1 MEARR
6 AKNRKCKSQRYAFCM
21 EHYTVIRKIGEGS
34 FGECFLCCDKRTGQH
49 IVIKELSMEDMQDT
63 EIQNTERE
71 SAILLTMDHPNIVR
85 GIESFKEDGFLYI
98 AMTYCEHGELTSLIK
113 KHHKSQMHFEEAKIL
128 RWIAQLASALWYI
141 HSRGLIHRDLKSQNI
156 FLDQDLN
163 VHIGDFGIARTINPG
178 SMASTFIGS
187 PLYMSPELIQGTSYN
202 SQSDMWSLGCMIFEM
217 LCLKTAFQAKN
228 INTLI
233 MKIVSGKVPELPGIY
248 SSKLRDLCLNLL
260 SQVPEQRMTAAQ
272 LCAHEL
278 IAPLITELNLPH
290 PESAEPTIGAVGNAF
305 ASRLS
310 KSISDQA
317 ISEADIFGN
326 TSKINV
332 YIKQSVEAE
341 NNAIQSI
348 RQGEASPT
356 CSTGRRI
363 TGNITENASSAFKY
377 NSDPIL
383 SHIFLQLV
391 LLVEHDSTIASQ
403 LVSIVRL
410 TYSFQDVDMLRH
422 ITLLDIPSQFD
433 NIYKSKTAWTDNS
446 CTTWNRETELLSWI
460 FGKLV
465 GDKAESC
472 LGLCRLLVSADDYS

>member
-1 MEARR
+1 MEAKR
-6 AKNRKCKSQRYAFCM
+6 AKNRKGNSKVNSLM

-34 FGECFLCCDKRTGQH
+34 FGECFLCCDKRTGLH
-49 IVIKELSMEDMQDT
+49 VVIKEISMEDMQDT
-63 EIQNTERE
+63 EVRNTERE

-113 KHHKSQMHFEEAKIL
+113 RHHKSQMHFEESQVL

-141 HSRGLIHRDLKSQNI
+141 HSKGLIHRDLKSQNI

-202 SQSDMWSLGCMIFEM
+202 SQSDMWSLGCMIFEI

-248 SSKLRDLCLNLL
+248 SSKLRDICLNLL
-260 SQVPEQRMTAAQ
+260 NQVPDQRMTAAQ
-272 LCAHEL
+272 LCGHDL
-278 IAPLITELNLPH
+278 IAPFIFELNLPH
-290 PESAEPTIGAVGNAF
+290 PESFDPPTAAVGNAF

-317 ISEADIFGN
+317 ISEADIFSN
-326 TSKINV
+326 TSKINI
-332 YIKQSVEAE
+332 YIKQGVEAE

-348 RQGEASPT
+348 RQGGASPT
-356 CSTGRRI
+356 YSTGRRM
-363 TGNITENASSAFKY
+363 TGDIPESASSAFKY

-383 SHIFLQLV
+383 SHIFSQLV
-391 LLVEHDSTIASQ
+391 LLVDHDSTVASQ

-410 TYSFQDVDMLRH
+410 TYSFQDVDMLRD
-422 ITLLDIPSQFD
+422 ITLLDIPPHFND
-433 NIYKSKTAWTDNS
+433 IYKSKTAWTDNS
-446 CTTWNRETELLSWI
+446 CTTWDRETELLSWI
-460 FGKLV
+460 FERIAGEK
-465 GDKAESC
+465 GDAC

>member
-1 MEARR
+1 
-6 AKNRKCKSQRYAFCM
+6 M

-34 FGECFLCCDKRTGQH
+34 FGECFLCCDKRTGQT
-49 IVIKELSMEDMQDT
+49 IVIKEISMEDMQDT
-63 EIQNTERE
+63 EVRNTERE

-113 KHHKSQMHFEEAKIL
+113 KHHKSQMHFEEPKVL

-141 HSRGLIHRDLKSQNI
+141 HSKGLIHRDLKSQNI

-187 PLYMSPELIQGTSYN
+187 PLYMSPELVQGTSYN
-202 SQSDMWSLGCMIFEM
+202 SQSDMWSLGCMIFEI

-233 MKIVSGKVPELPGIY
+233 MKIVSGKVPELPGVY
-248 SSKLRDLCLNLL
+248 SSKLRDICLNLL

-272 LCAHEL
+272 LCGHEL
-278 IAPLITELNLPH
+278 IAPIIAELHLPH
-290 PESAEPTIGAVGNAF
+290 PESSDPPTTGMAVNAF

-310 KSISDQA
+310 RSISEQA
-317 ISEADIFGN
+317 ASDADIFSN
-326 TSKINV
+326 TNKINI

-348 RQGEASPT
+348 RQGGASPIY
-356 CSTGRRI
+356 STGRRI
-363 TGNITENASSAFKY
+363 AGDVIESAQSAFKY

-383 SHIFLQLV
+383 SHIFSQLV
-391 LLVEHDSTIASQ
+391 LLVDNDSTIASQ

-410 TYSFQDVDMLRH
+410 TYSFQDVDVLRD
-422 ITLLDIPSQFD
+422 ITVLDIPARFN
-433 NIYKSKTAWTDNS
+433 NIYKSKTAWTDSS
-446 CTTWNRETELLSWI
+446 CTTWEHETELLSWI
-460 FGKLV
+460 FEQLV
-465 GDKAESC
+465 GEKGESC